1 MKVFIIASLV
11 LILSCSSTENIRR
24 AELSVDYEGQN
35 VLRSGS
41 IYKDENFINRA
52 LLDITKPHR
61 VIFSN
66 PNCQPCTRLMQYLKE
81 KELMNKVM
89 VINTNDLWVR
99 QISGMMG
106 ISQTPTMVV
115 VEEGKGDLRFEGVGQ
130 IITHLIRL

>member
-11 LILSCSSTENIRR
+11 LFLSCSSTENIRR
-24 AELSVDYEGQN
+24 SEISVDYEGQN
-35 VLRSGS
+35 VLRSGGF
-41 IYKDENFINRA
+41 YKDESFINRA
-52 LLDITKPHR
+52 LLDVTRPHR

-66 PNCQPCTRLMQYLKE
+66 PGCQPCIKLMHYLKE
-81 KELMNKVM
+81 KKLMHKVM

>member
-1 MKVFIIASLV
+1 M
-11 LILSCSSTENIRR
+11 
-24 AELSVDYEGQN
+24 
-35 VLRSGS
+35 
-41 IYKDENFINRA
+41 
-52 LLDITKPHR
+52 H
-61 VIFSN
+61 
-66 PNCQPCTRLMQYLKE
+66 YLKE
-81 KELMNKVM
+81 KKLMHKVM